1 VKLMKRTA
9 LSFLALLAMAGPV
22 AAADGAASRVQI
34 DYRAPELSVEASG
47 VTLAQVLTAIGAKV
61 GFTVVDS
68 GTLAD
73 LVTVSIHGTSVDDA
87 LRQLLRG
94 TNYSTLYREA
104 ASPGGTPIDKI
115 VLLGAPGI
123 APPPSG
129 VPERSQATAAVPVG
143 PAAPVAANNPSI
155 ARSQSVDSG
164 SPPVATPFSP
174 QWNPLLS
181 WAPDPNADITS
192 DPSMA
197 SNSVGDLL
205 KQHAQ
210 NAALQTA
217 APGTTQPPPA
227 PPAGSVDAT
236 LAETTRRAQQDLA
249 ALVKGLAAAT
259 QALQDSLAA
268 NPAANPK

>member
-1 VKLMKRTA
+1 MKRTV

-22 AAADGAASRVQI
+22 AGADGAASRLQI

-47 VTLAQVLTAIGAKV
+47 VTLAQILSAIGAKV

-68 GTLAD
+68 GAPAGV
-73 LVTVSIHGTSVDDA
+73 VTVSIHGTSVDDA

-94 TNYSTLYREA
+94 TNHSTLYREET
-104 ASPGGTPIDKI
+104 SPDRTPIDKI
-115 VLLGAPGI
+115 VLLGVPGI

-129 VPERSQATAAVPVG
+129 AAERQQGTAAVPVG
-143 PAAPVAANNPSI
+143 PAAPAATNNPSI

-164 SPPVATPFSP
+164 PPGVGAPFSP

-181 WAPDPNADITS
+181 FDPGVIADITA
-192 DPSMA
+192 DPSTA
-197 SNSVGDLL
+197 SSSVGDLL
-205 KQHAQ
+205 KRHAQ
-210 NAALQTA
+210 SAAQLTATPGNAQR
-217 APGTTQPPPA
+217 PPV
-227 PPAGSVDAT
+227 PPAGSVDAS

-268 NPAANPK
+268 NPK